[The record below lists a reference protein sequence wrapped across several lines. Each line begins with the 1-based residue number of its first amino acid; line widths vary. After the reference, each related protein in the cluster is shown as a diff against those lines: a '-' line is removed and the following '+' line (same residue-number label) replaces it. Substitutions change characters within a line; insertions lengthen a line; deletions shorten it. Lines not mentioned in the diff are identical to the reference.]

1 MSLTSYRT
9 APPHGAINRERDG
22 SFYIMVRSPG
32 GMLAYDGW
40 WSKSDDMDAAIA
52 EALQGSLLLKEKN
65 DVAA

>member
-9 APPHGAINRERDG
+9 APPHGA
-22 SFYIMVRSPG
+22 
-32 GMLAYDGW
+32 
-40 WSKSDDMDAAIA
+40 MDAAIA